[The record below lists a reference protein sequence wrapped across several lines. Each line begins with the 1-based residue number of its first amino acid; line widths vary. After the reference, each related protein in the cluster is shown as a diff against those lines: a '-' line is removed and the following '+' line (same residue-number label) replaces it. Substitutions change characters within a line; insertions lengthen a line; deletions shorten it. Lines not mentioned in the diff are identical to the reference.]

1 MNRTPVNPWQWSL
14 NYGFDQA
21 ELLDGSRRQL
31 FCSGQ
36 ASVDGDGNPQHAGD
50 MAAQVALTVD
60 NIEAVLA
67 AGGMSLA
74 NLVQVTIYTTDV
86 DALLEQFG
94 ALAERLA
101 GGGARFASTLVGVT
115 RLAFPELL
123 VEISAIA
130 VD

>member
-14 NYGFDQA
+14 NFGFDQA

-31 FCSGQ
+31 VCSGQ

-50 MAAQVALTVD
+50 MAAQVALTID
-60 NIEAVLA
+60 NLEAVLT

-94 ALAERLA
+94 AVAERLA

>member
-21 ELLDGSRRQL
+21 ELLDGSGRQL

-36 ASVDGDGNPQHAGD
+36 ASVDGDGNPQHADD

-94 ALAERLA
+94 VLAERLA

-123 VEISAIA
+123 VEISAVA

>member
-14 NYGFDQA
+14 NFGFDQA

-31 FCSGQ
+31 VCSGQ

-50 MAAQVALTVD
+50 MAAQVALTID
-60 NIEAVLA
+60 NLEPVLA

-86 DALLEQFG
+86 DGLLEQFG
-94 ALAERLA
+94 VLAERLA

-115 RLAFPELL
+115 RLAFPDLL
-123 VEISAIA
+123 VEIAAIA

>member
-14 NYGFDQA
+14 NFGFDQA

-31 FCSGQ
+31 VCSGQ

-50 MAAQVALTVD
+50 MAAQVALTID
-60 NIEAVLA
+60 NLEAVLA

-86 DALLEQFG
+86 DGLLEQFG

>member
-21 ELLDGSRRQL
+21 ELLDRSRRQL
-31 FCSGQ
+31 VCSGQ
-36 ASVDGDGNPQHAGD
+36 PRSTGRNPQHAGD
-50 MAAQVALTVD
+50 MAAQVTLTVD
-60 NIEAVLA
+60 NIEAVLT

-86 DALLEQFG
+86 DGLLEQFG

-123 VEISAIA
+123 VEISAEA

>member
-101 GGGARFASTLVGVT
+101 GDGARFASTLVGVT

-123 VEISAIA
+123 VEISAVA

>member
-14 NYGFDQA
+14 NFGFDQA
-21 ELLDGSRRQL
+21 ELLDGARRQL

-36 ASVDGDGNPQHAGD
+36 ASVDADGNPQHPGD
-50 MAAQVALTVD
+50 MGAQVALTID

-74 NLVQVTIYTTDV
+74 NLVRVTIYTTDV

-94 ALAERLA
+94 AVAERLA
-101 GGGARFASTLVGVT
+101 GGGGRFASTLIGVT

-123 VEISAIA
+123 VEIDAIA

>member
-14 NYGFDQA
+14 NFGFDQA

-36 ASVDGDGNPQHAGD
+36 ASVDADGNPQHPGD
-50 MAAQVALTVD
+50 MAAQVALTID

-74 NLVQVTIYTTDV
+74 NLVRLTVYTTDV

-94 ALAERLA
+94 AVSERLA
-101 GGGARFASTLVGVT
+101 AGGGRFASTLVGVT

-123 VEISAIA
+123 VEIDAIA